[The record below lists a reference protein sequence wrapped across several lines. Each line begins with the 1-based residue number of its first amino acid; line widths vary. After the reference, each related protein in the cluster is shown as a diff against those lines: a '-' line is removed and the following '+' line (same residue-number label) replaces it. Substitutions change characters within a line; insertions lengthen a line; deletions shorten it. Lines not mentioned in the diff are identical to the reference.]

1 MAIAAT
7 VTGRIDGGARRGAR
21 GAAKAR
27 RRRESKRIAI
37 VKATGETG
45 NEEEES
51 VTSSAV
57 VSRARDAGRRVLDR
71 STREARANEDEA
83 ISAELADAAKK
94 AAFISSKIAS
104 LLAAKD
110 ESEAE
115 ATVKALTA
123 KTAKETTS
131 LLEDLKKYKDGE
143 FDAEANSSWE
153 EYERT
158 RERALRQGV
167 AYSAVTGIAVTAVL
181 STVSIDAV
189 LSSLESNPP
198 LAALEQLVGFVVT
211 AYYGTVYRRL
221 LTTTEGRQ
229 ALRLDFAEAFSQ
241 ISGAPELA
249 AKLAASSDELDAA
262 VCKTIADMEEQTP
275 RNKIPASV
283 LAAIDVYYKAR
294 DTEKAAMK
302 NAVFLREQEEIR
314 AVQAREAKA
323 KAAELDRLKRKRE
336 QEETRERQQR
346 EREAK
351 AKALVEKRER
361 EQRERDLKAQASQRE
376 REAKAKAAQEERERQ
391 QREAKAKAKA
401 AQEERAAQIKAAQE
415 ERAAK
420 AKAAQEERAAKA
432 KAAQEEREA
441 KAKAAQEEREREQ
454 AKIEAQ
460 ATETKEEP
468 TQPES
473 SPEIPSIETS
483 VGMPVAAWIENINVF
498 MSKRTTSETDVDEA
512 LQSLETAKAE
522 LGKQMAVEFSLTQKL
537 EAEQL
542 KVKEMEEELQVLVA
556 KSMTSASQSDEKAR
570 NLGERVRNLEDELK
584 ASNARNDELSEEC
597 REVTSRLEKVQL
609 EYTYQRTQV
618 ERKTDARVSELE
630 GVSGMTVDEVAKLK
644 DRVRSEEI
652 AKDEAIARV
661 KQLKA
666 KVSELER
673 AVSELRTA
681 NKALERDD
689 MRAGALEGRVKALM
703 TENAELKT
711 QVSDLTRMLREAER
725 AAEIVERDAA
735 FELRKVTLAADQRRR
750 ELEHQYAN
758 EERRIKNL
766 EADAKKAIENSAR
779 LEKQFAT
786 LLDEDKTARELYD
799 AKREAEVA
807 MEDAATARAALAK
820 VEAKLETRSANEQSY
835 ATLEMSR
842 ALDAASAETKQ
853 AQAQLQEMRDSVA
866 QMERS
871 LNESSRAEKEQMK
884 SEIERLRAEKESALE
899 TLKSAEARA
908 ESQALELRQA
918 LARVQEEKAAA
929 QSRLDGE
936 QNARLSD
943 MAKLQETVARL
954 TEEKSA
960 FERELANAVDSTALD
975 ASRAECETLRGQL
988 QAKTDELNKAEKAAS
1003 ESARTYASEISS
1015 LKSASSAEKD
1025 AINAAA
1031 ANEAL
1036 RRQGE
1041 IDRLVEE
1048 RNDVRN
1054 ALAELEAKAAENA
1067 VASEK
1072 ERERIAEAL
1081 RVSEAKLATAV
1092 DSSEARIAEIRAKYD
1107 ELVAEKSEV
1116 DRAYAESK
1124 KSIDD
1129 AMSQSEQNVAAA
1141 RTAVA
1146 QVEERF
1152 TALEVEIKRLR
1163 AEKSRVDARLVEE
1176 TSKSDGL
1183 VSDIERLVEE
1193 GSARELSAASAAE
1206 AFESLKGQLTDAERR
1221 ASEANARF
1229 EALKAK
1235 TASLVEA
1242 SELEAA
1248 RDDARRAENAWRE
1261 KLRIAELEQEE
1272 LRDEIERT
1280 RTEASE
1286 ATRLRS
1292 MSDELERKLAE
1303 ADDRASELARELRSE
1318 QEAAAAALA
1327 AIAAERDELTRN
1339 LTEARAKVE
1348 ASSSALNDDVERE
1361 LRADL
1366 ARMEARLAAAED
1378 DADVAR
1384 EQAQEE
1390 FAVEAQTI
1398 AERAAS
1404 DLAEAES
1411 RFATQLEELEAKL
1424 SSATLA
1430 IKEAEAKT
1438 EALAKRAAKAETAAE
1453 RASGAQ
1459 VPAPSTPTPVIVS
1472 TETSSPGVDAASE
1485 ERPAIVFEPS
1495 SLTALSKMKRDELIA
1510 ECAARGLDATGLAAE
1525 LRSRLRD
1532 ARLTEKNALTQQQR
1546 AQKRKAPQ
1554 GFYRTVGGVRYDNA
1568 ALCLADTFMAERG
1581 EIDRAGAEK
1590 IYESVFDG
1598 AGITKIELETL
1609 ALVLAGGGGRYAYV
1623 LSDAAATYLQ
1633 PRIDAR
1639 REEIESGLTKSAS
1652 KQYRV
1657 IDGAKYDDKA
1667 LSIADASVKKS
1678 GAVSLA
1684 AAERVFDAVLDGAG
1698 ATAREIATLVYI
1710 AESMPPASDDVT
1722 AYLTLK
1728 INELR
1733 AR

>member
-401 AQEERAAQIKAAQE
+401 AQEERAA
-415 ERAAK
+415 K
-420 AKAAQEERAAKA
+420 AKAAQEERA
-432 KAAQEEREA
+432 A

-556 KSMTSASQSDEKAR
+556 KAMTSASQSDEKAR

-1280 RTEASE
+1280 RAEASE

-1384 EQAQEE
+1384 ERAQEE

>member
-83 ISAELADAAKK
+83 IPAELADAAKK

-391 QREAKAKAKA
+391 QREAKAKAKM
-401 AQEERAAQIKAAQE
+401 AQE

-498 MSKRTTSETDVDEA
+498 MSKRTTSASSETDVDEA

-556 KSMTSASQSDEKAR
+556 KAMTSASQSDEKAR

-1280 RTEASE
+1280 RAEASE

-1384 EQAQEE
+1384 ERAQEE

>member
-1 MAIAAT
+1 
-7 VTGRIDGGARRGAR
+7 
-21 GAAKAR
+21 
-27 RRRESKRIAI
+27 

-498 MSKRTTSETDVDEA
+498 MSKRTTSASSETDVDEA

-556 KSMTSASQSDEKAR
+556 KAMTSASQSDEKAR

>member
-83 ISAELADAAKK
+83 IPAELADAAKK

-420 AKAAQEERAAKA
+420 AKAAQEER
-432 KAAQEEREA
+432 EA

-498 MSKRTTSETDVDEA
+498 MSKRTTSASSETDVDEA

-1280 RTEASE
+1280 RAEASE

-1384 EQAQEE
+1384 ERAQEE

>member
-83 ISAELADAAKK
+83 ISPELADAAKK

-432 KAAQEEREA
+432 KAAQEERE
-441 KAKAAQEEREREQ
+441 REQ

-498 MSKRTTSETDVDEA
+498 MSKRTTSASSETDVDEA

-556 KSMTSASQSDEKAR
+556 KAMTSASQSDEKAR

-1280 RTEASE
+1280 RAEASE

>member
-556 KSMTSASQSDEKAR
+556 KAMTSASQSDEKAR

-1384 EQAQEE
+1384 ERAQEE